1 MNPNIVVNNVWN
13 GEEVKVRMER
23 TVNRSV
29 YELGLM
35 VESQAKLLAPVN
47 YGYLAASIT
56 TQSYDKGTKPE
67 NPNRYKGRDHPPIGK
82 RPINEQS
89 IEVISKPRSKKEV
102 HVGTVVEY
110 APYVEYGTRK
120 MRAQPYLRP
129 SLDLVRGKT
138 LTVVKTEFGYEFKE
152 YLK

>member
-1 MNPNIVVNNVWN
+1 MKPNITTTTVWK
-13 GEEVKVRMER
+13 GEEVKIRMEK
-23 TVNRSV
+23 TTGNSI
-29 YELGLM
+29 YKLGLM

-56 TQSYDKGTKPE
+56 TQAYDKGTKPE
-67 NPNRYKGRDHPPIGK
+67 NPNRYKGRDHPPLGK
-82 RPINEQS
+82 PFKEKPLTI
-89 IEVISKPRSKKEV
+89 ISQPKNKKEV

-152 YLK
+152 YMK